1 MKRLLI
7 PWALAA
13 VVLALS
19 ITLTFQLKEV
29 FISEGVMSV
38 SVYDPSCG
46 YRGGLEL
53 KTPFNTTVS
62 ELYSCAG
69 YTDFT
74 IYIMPIDL
82 YPYTV
87 VRGYAIMVKTNG
99 TISLPAN
106 CTDGAFAYIR
116 TGNAYYIVSTNVS
129 TDAGF
134 TVVLRSPTPNTW
146 IYVNIAVPPIGWE
159 SLPLCPA

>member
-29 FISEGVMSV
+29 FISEGVMFV
-38 SVYDPSCG
+38 SVFDPSCG
-46 YRGGLEL
+46 YRGELEL
-53 KTPFNTTVS
+53 KTPFNVTVS
-62 ELYSCAG
+62 ELFPSCTG
-69 YTDFT
+69 YTNFT
-74 IYIMPIDL
+74 IDIMPQDP

-116 TGNAYYIVSTNVS
+116 TGNAYYIVSNV
-129 TDAGF
+129 TATGF

-146 IYVNIAVPPIGWE
+146 IYVNIAVPPKGWE